1 MLWIMVLLLVLFAGM
16 EYTGREQL
24 QALNKIFAG
33 VAVAIIVIP
42 PVVSYLLFKNF
53 TALNSVSILLGV
65 VQVCVLAAIYF
76 IFRKVA
82 LND

>member
-1 MLWIMVLLLVLFAGM
+1 MLWIMILLLMLFAGM

-33 VAVAIIVIP
+33 VAIAIIVIP

-53 TALNSVSILLGV
+53 NALNGVSIILGV
-65 VQVCVLAAIYF
+65 VQVCILATIYF
-76 IFRKVA
+76 IFRKIA

>member
-33 VAVAIIVIP
+33 VAIAIIVIP

-53 TALNSVSILLGV
+53 TALNSVSIVLGV
-65 VQVCVLAAIYF
+65 VQVCVLAVVYF

>member
-1 MLWIMVLLLVLFAGM
+1 MVLLLVLFAGM

-53 TALNSVSILLGV
+53 TALNSVSIILGV
-65 VQVCVLAAIYF
+65 VQVCVLAAVYF
-76 IFRKVA
+76 IFRKIA

>member
-1 MLWIMVLLLVLFAGM
+1 MVLLLVLFAGM

-53 TALNSVSILLGV
+53 TALNSVSIILGV
-65 VQVCVLAAIYF
+65 VQVCVLAVVYF

>member
-1 MLWIMVLLLVLFAGM
+1 MLWIMVLLLILFAGM

-33 VAVAIIVIP
+33 VAIAIIVIP

-65 VQVCVLAAIYF
+65 VQVCALAAIYF
-76 IFRKVA
+76 IFRKLA

>member
-1 MLWIMVLLLVLFAGM
+1 MVLLLVLFAGM

-33 VAVAIIVIP
+33 VAIAIIVIP

-53 TALNSVSILLGV
+53 TALNSVSIVLGV
-65 VQVCVLAAIYF
+65 VQVCVLAVVYF

>member
-53 TALNSVSILLGV
+53 TALNSVTIILGV
-65 VQVCVLAAIYF
+65 VQVCVLAAVYF

>member
-1 MLWIMVLLLVLFAGM
+1 MLWIMILLLILFAGM

-33 VAVAIIVIP
+33 VAIAIIVIP

-53 TALNSVSILLGV
+53 TALNSVSIILEV
-65 VQVCVLAAIYF
+65 VQVCALAAIYF

>member
-53 TALNSVSILLGV
+53 TALNSVSIILGV
-65 VQVCVLAAIYF
+65 VQVCVLAAVYF

>member
-16 EYTGREQL
+16 KYTVREQL

-65 VQVCVLAAIYF
+65 VQVCVLAVVYF

>member
-53 TALNSVSILLGV
+53 TALNSVSIVLGV
-65 VQVCVLAAIYF
+65 VQVCVLAAVYF

>member
-33 VAVAIIVIP
+33 VAIAIIVIP

-65 VQVCVLAAIYF
+65 VQVCVLAVVYF

>member
-33 VAVAIIVIP
+33 VAIAIIVIP

-53 TALNSVSILLGV
+53 TALNSVSIVLGV
-65 VQVCVLAAIYF
+65 VQVCVLAAVYF

>member
-53 TALNSVSILLGV
+53 TALNSVSIILGV

>member
-1 MLWIMVLLLVLFAGM
+1 MSWIMILLLILFAGM

-33 VAVAIIVIP
+33 VAVAIIVIS

-53 TALNSVSILLGV
+53 TDLNSVSILLGV
-65 VQVCVLAAIYF
+65 VQVCALAAVYF

>member
-33 VAVAIIVIP
+33 VAIAIIVIP

-53 TALNSVSILLGV
+53 TALNSVSIPLGV
-65 VQVCVLAAIYF
+65 VQVCVLAAVYF

>member
-1 MLWIMVLLLVLFAGM
+1 MLWIMILLLILFAGM

-33 VAVAIIVIP
+33 VAIAIIVIP

-53 TALNSVSILLGV
+53 TALNSVSIVLGV
-65 VQVCVLAAIYF
+65 VQVCVLAVVYF

>member
-1 MLWIMVLLLVLFAGM
+1 MLWIMILLLILFAGM

-33 VAVAIIVIP
+33 VAIAIIVIP

-53 TALNSVSILLGV
+53 TALNSVSIILGV
-65 VQVCVLAAIYF
+65 VQVCVLAVIYF
-76 IFRKVA
+76 IFRKIA

>member
-1 MLWIMVLLLVLFAGM
+1 MLWIMILLLILFAGM

-33 VAVAIIVIP
+33 VAIAIIVIP

-53 TALNSVSILLGV
+53 NALNGVSIILGV
-65 VQVCVLAAIYF
+65 VQVCILATIYF
-76 IFRKVA
+76 IFRKIA

>member
-33 VAVAIIVIP
+33 VGVAIIVIP

-53 TALNSVSILLGV
+53 TALNSVSIVLGV
-65 VQVCVLAAIYF
+65 VQVCVLAVVYF

>member
-53 TALNSVSILLGV
+53 TALNSVSIILGV
-65 VQVCVLAAIYF
+65 VQVCVLAVVYF

>member
-65 VQVCVLAAIYF
+65 VQVCVLAVVYF

>member
-33 VAVAIIVIP
+33 VAIAIIVIP

-53 TALNSVSILLGV
+53 TALNSVSIILGV
-65 VQVCVLAAIYF
+65 VQVCVLAAVYF

>member
-1 MLWIMVLLLVLFAGM
+1 MLWIMILLLMLFAGM

-33 VAVAIIVIP
+33 VAIAIIVIP

-53 TALNSVSILLGV
+53 TALNSVSIILGV
-65 VQVCVLAAIYF
+65 VQVCVLAAVYF
-76 IFRKVA
+76 IFRKIA

>member
-1 MLWIMVLLLVLFAGM
+1 MVLLLVLFAGM

-24 QALNKIFAG
+24 QVLNKIFAG
-33 VAVAIIVIP
+33 VAVAIIAIP

-65 VQVCVLAAIYF
+65 VQACALAAVYF